1 MAETLE
7 ITAPDDWHLHL
18 RDGDLLRRVLPATA
32 ARFRRA
38 IVMPNLDPPV
48 RTVADARAYRQRILD
63 ALPEGAA
70 FEPLMTLYLTPET
83 TPDEIL
89 RAKESGIV
97 HGVKLYPKGATTNA
111 EAGVEGL
118 ASVSTESAAAALSNA
133 CSAART
139 AAFESASFLG
149 AESGGGAQ

>member
-48 RTVADARAYRQRILD
+48 RTVADARACEDADVRGRGLGCSQCSHV
-63 ALPEGAA
+63 ALPSCHLVPMA
-70 FEPLMTLYLTPET
+70 
-83 TPDEIL
+83 
-89 RAKESGIV
+89 
-97 HGVKLYPKGATTNA
+97 
-111 EAGVEGL
+111 
-118 ASVSTESAAAALSNA
+118 
-133 CSAART
+133 
-139 AAFESASFLG
+139 
-149 AESGGGAQ
+149 